1 MAYHHFREQYFR
13 EQYFREQYYMD
24 EYCTQGADWQSLIL
38 GNSIIQMSIV
48 GRSITERDIIWRSI
62 TGRDIIWSSITGRG
76 IIWRSIVGRVLWGLV
91 LQGGVLQRSSR
102 LATSSHACALFV
114 AASLALD
121 APNYT
126 PKVQQ
131 KQCLTPIILPQT
143 KCIFLALPHMGQLLQ
158 SPALHCITLDVLDTC
173 VSLVVGPGCRLH
185 RG

>member
-48 GRSITERDIIWRSI
+48 GRSITERDIIWR
-62 TGRDIIWSSITGRG
+62 SITGRG

-143 KCIFLALPHMGQLLQ
+143 KCTTMCLPLQ
-158 SPALHCITLDVLDTC
+158 SIPIPCNALYHSIWMCWTHVL
-173 VSLVVGPGCRLH
+173 VWWWGRVAAIEGEEQIEHGC
-185 RG
+185 

>member
-62 TGRDIIWSSITGRG
+62 KGRG

-131 KQCLTPIILPQT
+131 KQCVTPILLPQT
-143 KCIFLALPHMGQLLQ
+143 KCIFLTLLCACHCNPFQ
-158 SPALHCITLDVLDTC
+158 SLAMHCITRSGC
-173 VSLVVGPGCRLH
+173 VGHMCQFGGGAGCRLH